1 MQITDYLLCTTFILV
16 APRGIEPRSSEPK
29 SGVIPIYY
37 RAIQTVFNMSMNNYI
52 INIVKKS

>member
-1 MQITDYLLCTTFILV
+1 MQITDYMLCTTFILV

-37 RAIQTVFNMSMNNYI
+37 RAIQTVFNMSMNICIFNT
-52 INIVKKS
+52 V

>member
-1 MQITDYLLCTTFILV
+1 MQITDYMLCTTFILV

-37 RAIQTVFNMSMNNYI
+37 RAIQTVFNISMNICIFNT
-52 INIVKKS
+52 V